1 MTAALIGLVG
11 VILGLTA
18 GRYYTYWATRRAEL
32 AEAVVGSAVLADEL
46 RGLMRASRSVAGDR
60 SAADQR
66 VEDAWQDYRRWF
78 LLHMSPDAS
87 ERLTDWVHSRGD
99 QARLP
104 FGLEGLIET
113 FDALFRL
120 FWNEHQA
127 FFLESL
133 VHYIAGKTVS
143 KRIDRIVHRDA
154 PPRATA
160 QTTSG

>member
-1 MTAALIGLVG
+1 VLSWLRRLSAALSWRTSCAGSCVRPARWQGTGL
-11 VILGLTA
+11 
-18 GRYYTYWATRRAEL
+18 
-32 AEAVVGSAVLADEL
+32 
-46 RGLMRASRSVAGDR
+46 
-60 SAADQR
+60 Q
-66 VEDAWQDYRRWF
+66 QDYRRWF